1 MGFYFLSECHG
12 KKINRKVRKEG
23 AKGTRIIVLNL
34 KFHITFHTH
43 HIDQNM
49 IYPFLYQ

>member
-23 AKGTRIIVLNL
+23 AEDARNL
-34 KFHITFHTH
+34 KNFANLAKTFVSLRLNFKNQTY
-43 HIDQNM
+43 N
-49 IYPFLYQ
+49 